1 MKIYIV
7 RHGITVWNELKKV
20 QGCADIHLAPQ
31 GRSLAEKTGE
41 ALRDVPFDI
50 CFTSPLHRARET
62 AALILGERAGQIPVI
77 PDERIREIN
86 FGVLEGKVFKDQEGN
101 ILNEDLKTFFK
112 DPWNYKRPEGGEN
125 IEDIVRRTGSS
136 GRKRPVIR
144 TFRTKRSSSHPT
156 AVRYE
161 PCFRM
166 CTETRKTSGTEVRRQ
181 TAAST

>member
-1 MKIYIV
+1 MRRRAGAWRRKQAKPCGTCLLI
-7 RHGITVWNELKKV
+7 
-20 QGCADIHLAPQ
+20 
-31 GRSLAEKTGE
+31 S
-41 ALRDVPFDI
+41 ALPV
-50 CFTSPLHRARET
+50 PLHRARET

-125 IEDIVRRTGSS
+125 IEDIVRRTGEFWKEKISDPDLQD
-136 GRKRPVIR
+136 K
-144 TFRTKRSSSHPT
+144 TSSSHPT
-156 AVRYE
+156 AARYE

-166 CTETRKTSGTEVRRQ
+166 CTETRKISGTEARRQ